1 MENVVCDEESR
12 RVDYADSAITENTR
26 AAYPID
32 YIPKRGDPLY
42 RSPSSRHHLPHLRC
56 LRCAAT
62 GQPPDARPS
71 HVSLYE
77 RVHGQGR
84 RHRDGRS
91 PSQRPRFRRALARP
105 SWSGNPNKYA
115 RPASR
120 QDLHPQHPSLAG
132 QYGAGQVGRTAVG
145 TRLSL
150 QHTRAIISAIHAGAL
165 ADAPVEQDPHFGFDA
180 ICACPGVP
188 SAQMVPR
195 RTWADGTAY
204 DERAGQLAE
213 LFKANFAAFE
223 GEASPAVKRAGPTS
237 ESNDSSLIRKKP
249 MEIAVQNNVDLDI
262 DYKVADLS
270 LAEWGR
276 QEIILAEQEM
286 PGLMALRAEYGHAQP
301 LAACADCRLFAHD
314 DPDRCTDRDAHC
326 ARGASALVLVQHLLD
341 PRPRGCR
348 PRGYRH
354 TDLRLEGRNRG
365 RVLCGVPSKPCTGPT
380 ASAPT

>member
-1 MENVVCDEESR
+1 MVILGTEYAGEMKKGVFTVVNFLMPRAGLLPMHCSANAGAGGDTALFFGLSGTGKTTLSTNPQRRLIGDDEHVWSAEGIFNIEGGCYAKCIDLTPEQEPEIFRAIRFGTVLENVVCDEESR

-32 YIPKRGDPLY
+32 YIPNAAIPCIG
-42 RSPSSRHHLPHLRC
+42 RHPRDIIFLTC
-56 LRCAAT
+56 DGLRCAAT

-84 RHRDGRS
+84 RHRDGRH
-91 PSQRPRFRRALARP
+91 RARGHVFGVLWRGLHGLASEQVR
-105 SWSGNPNKYA
+105 

-132 QYGAGQVGRTAVG
+132 QYGWTGGRTAWVRASRFS
-145 TRLSL
+145 TP
-150 QHTRAIISAIHAGAL
+150 RAIISAIHAGAL

-223 GEASPAVKRAGPTS
+223 GEASPAVKRAGPT
-237 ESNDSSLIRKKP
+237 
-249 MEIAVQNNVDLDI
+249 
-262 DYKVADLS
+262 
-270 LAEWGR
+270 
-276 QEIILAEQEM
+276 
-286 PGLMALRAEYGHAQP
+286 
-301 LAACADCRLFAHD
+301 
-314 DPDRCTDRDAHC
+314 
-326 ARGASALVLVQHLLD
+326 
-341 PRPRGCR
+341 
-348 PRGYRH
+348 
-354 TDLRLEGRNRG
+354 
-365 RVLCGVPSKPCTGPT
+365 
-380 ASAPT
+380 